1 VNFHER
7 PEHQRFRWEIREWL
21 AANLPEAYRTPG
33 YRGPETG
40 AERMAFTREWQ
51 RTLHQGGWSGLS
63 WPSEYGG
70 RGAGIMEQLIWGEEY
85 ARAWGPD
92 LISLG
97 VGISLTGPVLIDK
110 GKPWQ
115 KEAFLEKI
123 LNGDHIWCQGFSEPG
138 AGSDLAALR
147 TRGDV
152 RGDEIV
158 VNGQKT
164 WTSFARYADW
174 CILVIRTDSEARK
187 KHDGLTFVLLDMATP
202 GIEIRPLKEITG
214 EDWFNE
220 VFFEDVRIP
229 LENVVGEVDKGW
241 EIVIDTLSHERV
253 SAAPHARLE
262 AELEMLMKLAR
273 TIPRGRGVAADDPVI
288 RQELARSAIEV
299 TALRLSAYRN
309 VTTIERTGVPGPQGS
324 TLKLGWSELDQRVK
338 DLAIEI
344 LGPQGMLMS
353 GDPRAVEGGHWSHE
367 LLWSRAATIY
377 AGTSEI
383 QRNIISERVLG
394 LPR

>member
-1 VNFHER
+1 MDFRES
-7 PEHQRFRWEIREWL
+7 PEHRRFRMEVREWL
-21 AANLPEAYRTPG
+21 AANLPAGWGTPG
-33 YRGPETG
+33 YRGPEAV
-40 AERMAFTREWQ
+40 AERMRFTREWQ
-51 RTLHQGGWSGLS
+51 RTLHEGGWSGLS
-63 WPSEYGG
+63 WPVEYGG
-70 RGAGIMEQLIWGEEY
+70 RGAGIMEQLIWSEEY
-85 ARAWGPD
+85 ARAWAPN

-97 VGISLTGPVLIDK
+97 VGTDLTGPVLIQK

-147 TRGDV
+147 TRGEV

-174 CILVIRTDSEARK
+174 CILVVRTDPDARK
-187 KHDGLTFVLLDMATP
+187 KHDGLSFLLLDMRTP
-202 GIEIRPLKEITG
+202 GIEIRPLKEMTG

-220 VFFEDVRIP
+220 VFFEDVRVP
-229 LENVVGEVDKGW
+229 LENVVGEVNKGW

-253 SAAPHARLE
+253 SAAPHARLG
-262 AELEMLMKLAR
+262 AELGMLTRLAR
-273 TIPRGRGVAADDPVI
+273 RVPRGRGVAAADPVI
-288 RQELARSAIEV
+288 RQKLARYAIEV
-299 TALRLSAYRN
+299 AALRVSAYRN
-309 VTTIERTGVPGPQGS
+309 ATTIERTGLPGPQGS
-324 TLKLGWSELDQRVK
+324 TLKVGWSELDQRVK
-338 DLAIEI
+338 DLAFEI
-344 LGPQGMLMS
+344 LGPRGLLM
-353 GDPRAVEGGHWSHE
+353 GDDPHAVDGGHWSHE

-383 QRNIISERVLG
+383 QRNIIAERVLG

>member
-1 VNFHER
+1 
-7 PEHQRFRWEIREWL
+7 
-21 AANLPEAYRTPG
+21 
-33 YRGPETG
+33 
-40 AERMAFTREWQ
+40 
-51 RTLHQGGWSGLS
+51 
-63 WPSEYGG
+63 
-70 RGAGIMEQLIWGEEY
+70 
-85 ARAWGPD
+85 
-92 LISLG
+92 
-97 VGISLTGPVLIDK
+97 
-110 GKPWQ
+110 
-115 KEAFLEKI
+115 
-123 LNGDHIWCQGFSEPG
+123 
-138 AGSDLAALR
+138 
-147 TRGDV
+147 V
-152 RGDEIV
+152 RGDEII

-174 CILVIRTDSEARK
+174 CILVIRTDPEVRK

-202 GIEIRPLKEITG
+202 GIEIRPLKEMTG

-229 LENVVGEVDKGW
+229 LENVVGEVDNGW

-262 AELEMLMKLAR
+262 AELEMLTKLAR
-273 TIPRGRGVAADDPVI
+273 TIPRGNGVAADDPVI

-309 VTTIERTGVPGPQGS
+309 VTTIERTGLPGPQGS

-344 LGPQGMLMS
+344 LGPQGLLMG